1 MALPGAPPPP
11 EPAGSGSAPPPAAR
25 VVVRVD
31 AELAELID
39 EFLANRRVDARV
51 IPELLGDGDYES
63 VWRRGH
69 NLKGVGAAYGFTFL
83 TELGEQLESAAQ
95 SPDPEAVR
103 RCVAALEDYLARLDV
118 QVDER

>member
-11 EPAGSGSAPPPAAR
+11 EPAGSGSAPPPAGR

-39 EFLANRRVDARV
+39 GFLANRWVDARV
-51 IPELLGDGDYES
+51 IPELLADGDYEA

-69 NLKGVGAAYGFTFL
+69 NLKGVGAAYGFEFL
-83 TELGEQLESAAQ
+83 TELGAQLESAARR
-95 SPDPEAVR
+95 PDPEAVR

-118 QVDER
+118 RVEER